1 MAIKKLGNT
10 SGEVIIMIL
19 MKKYRIQIY
28 VYRRSQ
34 IYKLCIEKMARNIYI
49 KVLTIV
55 VFELLRILMF
65 FPSNKELSVSPHAT
79 LQMVKKNK
87 FYF

>member
-1 MAIKKLGNT
+1 MATKKLGST

-34 IYKLCIEKMARNIYI
+34 MYKLCIEKNGKKYI
-49 KVLTIV
+49 
-55 VFELLRILMF
+55 LRC
-65 FPSNKELSVSPHAT
+65 
-79 LQMVKKNK
+79 
-87 FYF
+87 